1 MMQTSNSK
9 QKHAA
14 TPSKASELTAPPQI
28 FGEMPQ
34 PEKLL
39 DEITSAPEIV
49 SQLNIF
55 PMEWRV
61 ETPRLMDIYESARDP
76 GWSPSKLPWDSFDP
90 DTLDPAILAQLVCP
104 ACYGDLRLEGA
115 GLLCPACRRA
125 YAIVDGIPVMI
136 VERAERLAEE
146 P

>member
-1 MMQTSNSK
+1 MTD
-9 QKHAA
+9 
-14 TPSKASELTAPPQI
+14 PPAHP
-28 FGEMPQ
+28 FSDDRDT
-34 PEKLL
+34 LNRDTL
-39 DEITSAPEIV
+39 DRA
-49 SQLNIF
+49 
-55 PMEWRV
+55 
-61 ETPRLMDIYESARDP
+61 
-76 GWSPSKLPWDSFDP
+76 SFDP